1 MRTSAPD
8 TDRNMLQSI
17 AERLSFLKIGKKER
31 ATLQHMRTEMADI
44 LEASLNDFYAQV
56 KQTPQVAHF
65 FKDAAHMRTAQ
76 SRQSVHWNMIFSGK
90 FDEQYLQAVTQIGGM
105 HAKIG
110 LEPRWYLAGYG
121 LLLDGMIRRLV
132 ERELASHT
140 GARRSLFSRG
150 NAGSATGDDSDLAR
164 QLGDKLGTLVKA
176 ALLDMDLAISTYLD
190 KLEEASR
197 KAEREQA
204 ALEEIAHA
212 LEKIASGDLAASL
225 DRSVAEKS
233 PMLANVFSKLK
244 TGLGG
249 IVSEIRR
256 ASGLVKDSAASISKS
271 NSRILSQNEAQA
283 GSIRRITDATAS
295 LETSISDVAG
305 QTNAVESAVRKCVA
319 AASRGDKNILS
330 VRETMSD
337 IRIAGE
343 TISELVGTIQGIAIQ
358 TNLLALNANVEAS
371 RAGTAGR
378 GFSVVATAIR
388 ELSSKTTEAAKQIA
402 ASAQRSETII
412 KNGDTAVRQMATAL
426 SEISGSLSVVS
437 NAVSRINKEMGS
449 QEASVRSTH
458 SEAAGLND
466 LSEKTSSMTKHASN
480 DCEAL
485 TQRSDTMVKV
495 VSNFRLPEQVLE
507 LS

>member
-1 MRTSAPD
+1 
-8 TDRNMLQSI
+8 MLQSI

-31 ATLQHMRTEMADI
+31 ATLSHMRTEMTGI

-56 KQTPQVAHF
+56 KKTPQVAHF
-65 FKDAAHMRTAQ
+65 FKDTAHMREAQ
-76 SRQSVHWNMIFSGK
+76 SRQAVHWNMIFSGK
-90 FDEQYLQAVTQIGGM
+90 FDTNYVEAVRRIGGM

-132 ERELASHT
+132 ERELAAHT
-140 GARRSLFSRG
+140 GPRRSLFSRG
-150 NAGSATGDDSDLAR
+150 NAETAGNAEMAQ
-164 QLGDKLGTLVKA
+164 QLGEKIGTLIKA
-176 ALLDMDLAISTYLD
+176 ALLDMDLAIATYLD

-204 ALEEIAHA
+204 ALEEIARA
-212 LEKIASGDLAASL
+212 LEKVASGDLATSL
-225 DRSVAEKS
+225 DKSVAEKS
-233 PMLANVFSKLK
+233 PMLANVFAKLK
-244 TGLGG
+244 SGLGG

-271 NSRILSQNEAQA
+271 NSRILGQNEAQT

-295 LETSISDVAG
+295 LEASISDVAG
-305 QTNAVESAVRKCVA
+305 QTTAVESAVKKCVA
-319 AASRGDKNILS
+319 AASRGDKNIIS

-337 IRIAGE
+337 IRMAGE

-371 RAGTAGR
+371 RAGSAGR

-402 ASAQRSETII
+402 ASAQRSESII
-412 KNGDTAVRQMATAL
+412 KNGDTAVKQMAAAL
-426 SEISGSLSVVS
+426 SEISGSLGVVS

-449 QEASVRSTH
+449 QEESVRSTH
-458 SEAAGLND
+458 SEAAGLSD
-466 LSEKTSSMTKHASN
+466 LSEKTSSMTKHAST

-485 TQRSDTMVKV
+485 NQRSDTMVKL
-495 VSNFRLPEQVLE
+495 VSNFRLSEHSLTV
-507 LS
+507 S